1 MEAGTKP
8 IQPIGKPRDGQRKNV
23 RGKKRKREKQ
33 KIMASKIEFV
43 EFIVDQLQEAG
54 LITYKKMF
62 GEYGI
67 YCDGKIF
74 ALICNN
80 QFFLKLPRQ
89 DGRFVRICVKR
100 RRIRGRKIIFSWK
113 KWRTGSC

>member
-1 MEAGTKP
+1 
-8 IQPIGKPRDGQRKNV
+8 
-23 RGKKRKREKQ
+23 
-33 KIMASKIEFV
+33 MASKIEFV

-80 QFFLKLPRQ
+80 QFFLKITEAGRQICYFLVEEVEDRELLTRLTAATCAALPEPKPKQ
-89 DGRFVRICVKR
+89 
-100 RRIRGRKIIFSWK
+100 K
-113 KWRTGSC
+113 KK